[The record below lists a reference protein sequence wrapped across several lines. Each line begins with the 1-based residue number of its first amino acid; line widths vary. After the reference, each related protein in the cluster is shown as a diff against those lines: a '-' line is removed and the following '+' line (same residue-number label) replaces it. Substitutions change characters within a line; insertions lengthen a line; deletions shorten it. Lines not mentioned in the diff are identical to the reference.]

1 MESISSRSIT
11 DDNSQIYIDMLL
23 KDTRKWNYF
32 IALVESYVP
41 AEEALMMTR
50 EKFDT
55 TIIDVMHR
63 DLTQYGHE
71 QD

>member
-32 IALVESYVP
+32 IALVESFVP

>member
-1 MESISSRSIT
+1 
-11 DDNSQIYIDMLL
+11 MLL
-23 KDTRKWNYF
+23 KDTKKWNYF
-32 IALVESYVP
+32 IALVESFVP

>member
-1 MESISSRSIT
+1 MESISSQSIT
-11 DDNSQIYIDMLL
+11 DDNSQIYIDMIL

-32 IALVESYVP
+32 IALVESFVP